1 MSTKSRFKIFIRGVG
16 NVITILHVAIGHK
29 AAEKETVLGSCQ
41 SFIVKFTARHLES
54 AGATYGAQLDLFIF
68 S

>member
-1 MSTKSRFKIFIRGVG
+1 
-16 NVITILHVAIGHK
+16 VAIGHK

-54 AGATYGAQLDLFIF
+54 AGATYGAQL
-68 S
+68 